1 MCPHGVS
8 VHPRRYTMRDHPT
21 SVRSG
26 SKDSLNNDFKFSAEK
41 RQNDDIARVYVAVED
56 DDARSLAYH
65 TIDLGVMNVDELSR
79 RPRGDPGQGKIPI
92 LFLGQIAVDRKF
104 QDLGIGSILMHHVFE
119 KAQAIADEAECHAVF
134 LDALSDGGKDALE
147 RRQACYNSFGF
158 QGFASSSA
166 RLFMTMKQVR
176 AIVETAT
183 GGQDIST
190 ERVSTPAPP
199 VNSFVF
205 LLASIHLAQFMNR
218 RHRDR
223 NSPDSPWRSD
233 RWITRVSGSG
243 LSCR

>member
-1 MCPHGVS
+1 MLTSCPVDRAEIRVKVKSRSCFWARSRLIGNS
-8 VHPRRYTMRDHPT
+8 RI
-21 SVRSG
+21 SG
-26 SKDSLNNDFKFSAEK
+26 SGQSSCTMSL
-41 RQNDDIARVYVAVED
+41 
-56 DDARSLAYH
+56 
-65 TIDLGVMNVDELSR
+65 
-79 RPRGDPGQGKIPI
+79 
-92 LFLGQIAVDRKF
+92 
-104 QDLGIGSILMHHVFE
+104 E

-205 LLASIHLAQFMNR
+205 FLASIHLAQFMNR

-223 NSPDSPWRSD
+223 NSPDLPWRSD